1 MQENNNFQQRYE
13 DDEIDLIELFKKIWA
28 SRKTVALITGCFT
41 AIGIL
46 YALIATPWYQATATF
61 EPGGY
66 LSGDNKKYFNN
77 KKIFV
82 EDIKIRYIDSLKYAK
97 NMGFVVK
104 KVEEIK
110 DNDKLFKIE
119 VIGKSNEIAT
129 SIVNDI
135 LKDLQNMDKPFIDE
149 YILDKKN
156 AIAQI
161 DRQISNMNNIQI
173 QDLKNRI
180 DYMENNTIE
189 SAKREIEILDKITIP
204 RTNEQ
209 INLVKENLKQ
219 YKDNLKI
226 YEKNAIKNN
235 ELRAVVALDE
245 RSILNL
251 IVNNEKNL
259 IDLQKDLN
267 LIEISTRPNLNDKLD
282 KLINID
288 LPALYAQKDEILSH
302 QLPLLKSELN
312 DLQKNKISKLEDDK
326 KVLELA
332 LKPYN
337 YSPIKI
343 VSNIITY
350 ENPVK
355 PKKFLIVVIS
365 FFVGFMIS
373 IFGVL
378 TVGALRENTKD

>member
-1 MQENNNFQQRYE
+1 
-13 DDEIDLIELFKKIWA
+13 
-28 SRKTVALITGCFT
+28 
-41 AIGIL
+41 
-46 YALIATPWYQATATF
+46 
-61 EPGGY
+61 
-66 LSGDNKKYFNN
+66 
-77 KKIFV
+77 
-82 EDIKIRYIDSLKYAK
+82 
-97 NMGFVVK
+97 
-104 KVEEIK
+104 
-110 DNDKLFKIE
+110 
-119 VIGKSNEIAT
+119 
-129 SIVNDI
+129 
-135 LKDLQNMDKPFIDE
+135 MDKPFIDE

-180 DYMENNTIE
+180 DYMEKIQLPRLDEQIKYMENNTIE

-267 LIEISTRPNLNDKLD
+267 LIEMSTRPNLNDKLD

-288 LPALYAQKDEILSH
+288 LPALYTQKDEILSH

-326 KVLELA
+326 KSTRI
-332 LKPYN
+332 
-337 YSPIKI
+337 SPKTI
-343 VSNIITY
+343 
-350 ENPVK
+350 
-355 PKKFLIVVIS
+355 
-365 FFVGFMIS
+365 
-373 IFGVL
+373 
-378 TVGALRENTKD
+378 

>member
-1 MQENNNFQQRYE
+1 M
-13 DDEIDLIELFKKIWA
+13 D
-28 SRKTVALITGCFT
+28 
-41 AIGIL
+41 
-46 YALIATPWYQATATF
+46 
-61 EPGGY
+61 
-66 LSGDNKKYFNN
+66 
-77 KKIFV
+77 
-82 EDIKIRYIDSLKYAK
+82 
-97 NMGFVVK
+97 FVVK
-104 KVEEIK
+104 KAEEIK

-180 DYMENNTIE
+180 DYMEKIQLPRLDEQIKYMENNTIE

-378 TVGALRENTKD
+378 TVGALREKIKN